1 MKNFWLWFAMAIIAF
16 SSCKYD
22 DEALWNKVNSLEERL
37 ASLETLLNTM
47 NSDIASMEQVVDAL
61 ENGKTVSGFEQTT
74 DGYKIT
80 FSDGESIEIKN
91 GKDGAAG
98 KDAPIIGVKE
108 ENGKYYWTLTLDGVT
123 DWLTGKS
130 GEKIPVSGDAVSGT
144 SGVTPRLKV
153 SADGYW
159 MVSYDKGIT
168 YEQVLDENKKPVKA
182 VGEDGVDGSD
192 GPQGPEGPSG
202 TPGDSFFKDVKIEN
216 DKLIL
221 TLKNGT
227 VLEVA
232 CDQRVIDNPFSII
245 ANINDPEIVAI
256 KVDDQGMIHLYGE
269 KDADGV
275 AKSVKSIVVEDVDEG
290 KTVINIDEKSRPT
303 FISVPNGITYRLEW
317 FTSTTGVLNAY
328 EPKNNVNV
336 SVSFD
341 TQQPNGVAQGS
352 FNQLKMKSHG
362 RLGSSRLELRNI
374 TGMDQGSLRSE
385 EKLSQKCQVTFQK
398 CEDYYDPNS
407 VYLAVSSE
415 KTGAL
420 LSELFLY
427 TKVATGKYL
436 FDLPMDVYPS
446 IDPETIIKGID
457 TVLGVLGTV
466 CQGLAMTGSDL
477 WLCSAIS
484 VGLTGLTEGAFAAVA
499 VPFNNGCV
507 SLIRSLALLQ
517 TVNGWASE
525 PYLPSVLEVLSNAPF
540 IERVYTDNL
549 ILQPIVNGTVSG
561 ANGACGRITPE
572 ENSVEIPV
580 YIEGTPNIYNFHLE
594 PSAPMEGES
603 YFAYATIHCM
613 PIGSKVTMHIE
624 GTDGYADTEEQVMT
638 SANMVAVLD
647 VPGAEKGI
655 FDQVTVSVVTPEGE
669 TYNAYASLYFH

>member
-22 DEALWNKVNSLEERL
+22 DDALWNKVNSLEERL

-159 MVSYDKGIT
+159 MVSYDNGIT

-216 DKLIL
+216 NKLIL

-232 CDQRVIDNPFSII
+232 CDQKVIDNPFSII

-275 AKSVKSIVVEDVDEG
+275 AQGLTSLVFEDVDG
-290 KTVINIDEKSRPT
+290 KTIIKVDEENRPT
-303 FISVPNGITYRLEW
+303 FIAVPNGITYQLEW
-317 FTSTTGVLNAY
+317 FTSTTGVLKAY
-328 EPKNNVNV
+328 EPINNVNI
-336 SVSFD
+336 SISFD
-341 TQQPNGVAQGS
+341 TQQPNGVLQNGD
-352 FNQLKMKSHG
+352 QLKMFNKRS
-362 RLGSSRLELRNI
+362 GSSRLELREIADMNY
-374 TGMDQGSLRSE
+374 GDLRSAE
-385 EKLSQKCQVTFQK
+385 DNFQKCLVTFQK
-398 CEDYYDPNS
+398 CDDFYDPNS
-407 VYLAVSSE
+407 VYLSVASE
-415 KTGAL
+415 KTGVVLA
-420 LSELFLY
+420 ELY
-427 TKVATGKYL
+427 DYNKEGTGKYL
-436 FDLPMDVYPS
+436 FDIPSDVYPS
-446 IDPETIIKGID
+446 IEPDVIIDGID
-457 TVLGVLGTV
+457 KVLGVLGPIAQYLTV
-466 CQGLAMTGSDL
+466 TGSDL

-499 VPFNNGCV
+499 VPFSAGCSAIIKSIAAV
-507 SLIRSLALLQ
+507 N
-517 TVNGWASE
+517 TVNNWGLQPPEGA
-525 PYLPSVLEVLSNAPF
+525 PTVLQALANAPF
-540 IERVYTDNL
+540 IKRIYTDNL
-549 ILQPIVNGTVSG
+549 ILQPIVNGTLSG
-561 ANGACGRITPE
+561 ANGAYGGITPSD
-572 ENSVEIPV
+572 NSVIIQV
-580 YIEGTPNIYNFHLE
+580 IAEGEPMIQRFYLE